1 MQRSGS
7 CCSLL
12 DSLPRWRHLCRKHCG
27 SIRSSSFARPPCT
40 AWHQDPPVLDQWG
53 DLLQARR
60 IARLL
65 LACMQA
71 TLLSGRMLLA
81 SSSKGC
87 VQEHRGHQHRCRWCV
102 L

>member
-1 MQRSGS
+1 M
-7 CCSLL
+7 
-12 DSLPRWRHLCRKHCG
+12 
-27 SIRSSSFARPPCT
+27 
-40 AWHQDPPVLDQWG
+40 LDQWG

-60 IARLL
+60 IARPL

-71 TLLSGRMLLA
+71 MLRNGCMLLA
-81 SSSKGC
+81 SSSKGS